1 MYNMLL
7 VRCSLLYC
15 FYLEFLV
22 ISCFREE
29 TLFFS
34 QLGVEPQ
41 AVQPIAQFSV
51 YKYSQ
56 SQPTV

>member
-15 FYLEFLV
+15 FYFEFLV
-22 ISCFREE
+22 IPNFGEE
-29 TLFFS
+29 TLFLS
-34 QLGVEPQ
+34 QLGFEPRT
-41 AVQPIAQFSV
+41 VQPSV

-56 SQPTV
+56 SQPAVLL